1 MTTKYS
7 ILPLLAILAMLCLTA
22 ACHAPD
28 PRTAPEELI
37 GRRASQLPK
46 CPTGWQSTD
55 IQANK
60 SEHTCAR
67 PKMVPDYIGHRLSA
81 VMINGRVAY
90 VRTQITALESS
101 IAVEATSRLMTRY
114 HEKLSCQPVGNP
126 RDFMTEGLALL
137 CDDFMVHIEPDPR
150 EQTITVMVFDPN
162 TWGD

>member
-1 MTTKYS
+1 MTMKHT
-7 ILPLLAILAMLCLTA
+7 ILALTTLMCLTT
-22 ACHAPD
+22 ACNTPD

-37 GRRASQLPK
+37 GRRASQLPQ
-46 CPTGWQSTD
+46 CPTGWQSTG
-55 IQANK
+55 NK
-60 SEHTCAR
+60 HTCAR

-90 VRTQITALESS
+90 VTTQITALETS
-101 IAVEATSRLMTRY
+101 IAVEAASRLMTRY
-114 HEKLSCQPVGNP
+114 HEKLHCQPVGSP
-126 RDFMTEGLALL
+126 RDFMTEGLGLL